1 MAQVIMPMANR
12 IMKIVVMVV
21 GSMPRSFGAVSMA
34 QFLES
39 KPRVERVRVQQLRS
53 RGLRGLG
60 DALGEHVLSLAWLS
74 AGGNRWRGV
83 IEHLHDQLGH
93 RVEFISAESASR
105 QRRRTDPYARGVP
118 GAVWIGG
125 HCIPVG
131 DNPRIQ

>member
-1 MAQVIMPMANR
+1 MPMANKNHEDR
-12 IMKIVVMVV
+12 RNGRRLHARVLR
-21 GSMPRSFGAVSMA
+21 RSVYE
-34 QFLES
+34 QCLKS

-53 RGLRGLG
+53 RGLGGLG
-60 DALGEHVLSLAWLS
+60 DALGEHILSLAWLS

-93 RVEFISAESASR
+93 RVELISAESASR

-125 HCIPVG
+125 YCIPVG